1 LATGIVWLLLGLTGT
16 ARYVAS
22 LITRPV
28 VLGIILGLG

>member
-1 LATGIVWLLLGLTGT
+1 LPINGT